1 MIKVGTVKSVWR
13 YPVKGMAGESLPAAD
28 VQRIGIRGDRILA
41 VQDVDRQEIQSC
53 KFRPQLLQ
61 CSAQITVPSDINSGV
76 TIRFPDGECL
86 PSGADGV
93 NERLSE
99 LVGHSSCI
107 QSLRPASEKAFYQ
120 RFKEND
126 HTWLDELKATF
137 ERLPGEPLPDLD
149 NLPEEMQ
156 TYVSVLGTFFLVSPF
171 HIISTAS
178 LEYLKTK
185 NPDSDWRIERFRPN
199 LVVETLPEMEGLVE
213 QAWVGCSLKVGEVI
227 ISCSDTAPRCGAV
240 VREQQGIPQD
250 PQVLRTIVRE
260 AEQNLGV
267 YGDISMEG
275 EVRVGDAVYLCR
287 DSRDQQIA
295 Q

>member
-1 MIKVGTVKSVWR
+1 MIKVGRVKSVWR
-13 YPVKGMAGESLPAAD
+13 YPVKGMAGESLSEAD
-28 VQRIGIRGDRILA
+28 VQRMGVRGDRVLA
-41 VQDVDRQEIQSC
+41 VQDVARQEIQSC

-61 CSAQITVPSDINSGV
+61 CRAQFIDPSDIHSGV
-76 TIRFPDGECL
+76 TICFPDGECL
-86 PSGADGV
+86 LSGDDGV
-93 NERLSE
+93 NEKLSE

-107 QSLRPASEKAFYQ
+107 QSLRPASDKGFYE
-120 RFKEND
+120 RFKEDD

-149 NLPEEMQ
+149 NLPKEMQ
-156 TYVSVLGTFFLVSPF
+156 TYVSVLGSFFLVSPF

-213 QAWVGCSLKVGEVI
+213 QAWVGCSLKIGEFT
-227 ISCSDTAPRCGAV
+227 ISCSDKAPRCGAV
-240 VREQQGIPQD
+240 VREQQGISKD

-267 YGDISMEG
+267 YGDVSEEG
-275 EVRVGDAVYLCR
+275 KVRVGDAVYLCR
-287 DSRDQQIA
+287 DDEC
-295 Q
+295 